1 MRAAA
6 RARGDAPVESGPTCY
21 DAAMRQL
28 RRFVGPACAAA
39 LVVAGLTGC
48 GNDTKLPQA
57 PSSSPFSTSSVS
69 VVQQG
74 NADATIDTKS
84 VTFKLDDSRALVAN
98 LTVRSN
104 AASTIAISIR
114 GSIYDP
120 HHALIGD
127 VTGGQINVSPGSTAA
142 VQLTGPTPLG
152 TIASVTF
159 ELTAKSTP
167 A

>member
-1 MRAAA
+1 MR
-6 RARGDAPVESGPTCY
+6 
-21 DAAMRQL
+21 L
-28 RRFVGPACAAA
+28 RRFVGPACAGA
-39 LVVAGLTGC
+39 LALAGLTGC
-48 GNDTKLPQA
+48 GDTTKLPQA
-57 PSSSPFSTSSVS
+57 PASSPFATSSVA

-74 NADATIDTKS
+74 NADALIDTSS
-84 VTFKLDDSRALVAN
+84 VTFKLDDSRALVAH
-98 LTVRSN
+98 LTVRSR
-104 AASTIAISIR
+104 ATSTIAISIR

-127 VTGGQINVSPGSTAA
+127 VSGGQVNVSPGSTAA

-159 ELTAKSTP
+159 ELTTKTTP

>member
-1 MRAAA
+1 MR
-6 RARGDAPVESGPTCY
+6 
-21 DAAMRQL
+21 L
-28 RRFVGPACAAA
+28 LWRFVGPASAAA
-39 LVVAGLTGC
+39 LVIAGLAGC
-48 GNDTKLPQA
+48 GADTKLPQA
-57 PSSSPFSTSSVS
+57 AASSPFSTSPVS

-74 NADATIDTKS
+74 NADATIDTTS
-84 VTFKLDDSRALVAN
+84 VTFKLDDARALVAH

-152 TIASVTF
+152 TIAAVTF
-159 ELTAKSTP
+159 ELTAKPTP
-167 A
+167 T